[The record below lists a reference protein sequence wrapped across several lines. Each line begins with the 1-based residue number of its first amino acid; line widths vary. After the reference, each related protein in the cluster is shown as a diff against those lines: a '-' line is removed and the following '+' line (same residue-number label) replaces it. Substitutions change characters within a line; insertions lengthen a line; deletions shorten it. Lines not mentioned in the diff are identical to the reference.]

1 MTTWILA
8 VLVLYLCQIY
18 FTAIMYVP
26 STGLLRLA
34 GGRDGLPEKGRLAGR
49 ADRALLN
56 LKENLPLFLVP
67 AVLVYVVPNANADL
81 AILGAQVFFWARL
94 AYVPFYISGI
104 PGPRSIAY
112 GVALAGNLMIVA
124 ALFTG

>member
-18 FTAIMYVP
+18 FTAIMYLP

-34 GGRDGLPEKGRLAGR
+34 GGRDGLPEKGKLAGR

-67 AVLVYVVPNANADL
+67 AVLVYVVPDSNAGL
-81 AILGAQVFFWARL
+81 AVLGAQIFFWARL

-112 GVALAGNLMIVA
+112 GLALAGNLMIVA
-124 ALFTG
+124 ALFAG

>member
-18 FTAIMYVP
+18 FTAILYVP
-26 STGLLRLA
+26 SVGLLRLA
-34 GGRDGLPEKGRLAGR
+34 GGRDGLPEKGKLSAR

-56 LKENLPLFLVP
+56 LKENMPLFLVP
-67 AVLVYVVPNANADL
+67 ALLVYVVPNANAGL

-94 AYVPFYISGI
+94 AYIPSYMSGI

-112 GVALAGNLMIVA
+112 GAGLAGNLMIVA